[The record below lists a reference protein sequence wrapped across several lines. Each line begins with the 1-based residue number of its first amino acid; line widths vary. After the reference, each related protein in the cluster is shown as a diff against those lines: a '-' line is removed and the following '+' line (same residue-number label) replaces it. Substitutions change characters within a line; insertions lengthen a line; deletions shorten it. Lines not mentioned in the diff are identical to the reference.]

1 MIKSKCKVGECD
13 QLSLYEA
20 EQEIEKADI
29 FESDKRNLLIAYDQ
43 IIEFLEKGN
52 KFHWSSTTL
61 RYEG

>member
-1 MIKSKCKVGECD
+1 MVLKCEEGECD

-20 EQEIEKADI
+20 ENKIEESDI

-52 KFHWSSTTL
+52 KFRWSSTTL